1 MNRPAAWRRLLG
13 GVFFVLV
20 MSGCIGG
27 GSRGGG
33 LFGGG
38 VHREIEDAKNI
49 SRSVYEPAPVPR
61 ELDKRN
67 APPFIVEPGDVLLI
81 YPASLDSPVRLPG
94 DQPVLPD
101 GSIQLGQY
109 GRLIVSGKTLPE
121 IETAARAQIQA
132 QVKDAGPILV
142 RLITRVSKVYYVLGE
157 VNAPGAYTLNGR
169 ETVLDG
175 IVTAGGLN
183 DRASRKRIIL
193 SRPTKP
199 NSCRVVLPVCYNQI
213 VQLGDTTTNYQL
225 AAGDRIYVP
234 SQSFF
239 EDVLHQKKECPNCGG
254 PQVPCPLGGCDT
266 GVEMSGTYAPALP
279 AGTLPTEGMPL
290 PVMGS
295 PGTVPA
301 TPAPTPAAPG
311 STPLPFPRQS
321 SSKVSPVKPPP
332 SLGPSIGS
340 MSLDD

>member
-1 MNRPAAWRRLLG
+1 MGFEAMFRQATLCRLLG
-13 GVFFVLV
+13 GVAFALLLG
-20 MSGCIGG
+20 GCVSSS
-27 GSRGGG
+27 SRGG

-38 VHREIEDAKNI
+38 AHREIEDAKNF
-49 SRSVYEPAPVPR
+49 SRLVCEPAAVPR

-67 APPFIVEPGDVLLI
+67 APPYLVEPGDVLLVQ
-81 YPASLDSPVRLPG
+81 PASLESPLRLPG
-94 DQPVLPD
+94 DQTILPD
-101 GSIQLGQY
+101 GSILLGQY

-132 QVKDAGPILV
+132 QSKETVGPIIV
-142 RLITRVSKVYYVLGE
+142 RLVTRVSKVYYVLGE
-157 VNAPGAYTLNGR
+157 VNAPGAYVLNGR

-234 SQSFF
+234 SQSFW
-239 EDVLHQKKECPNCGG
+239 EDVLHNKKNCPCNG
-254 PQVPCPLGGCDT
+254 PQIPCPMSGCDT
-266 GVEMSGTYAPALP
+266 GVEVSNTYAPALP
-279 AGTLPTEGMPL
+279 AGALPPQGMPA
-290 PVMGS
+290 P
-295 PGTVPA
+295 VPA
-301 TPAPTPAAPG
+301 GQAPV
-311 STPLPFPRQS
+311 PLPFPRPTS
-321 SSKVSPVKPPP
+321 GTAIPANTRPPAKAELPV
-332 SLGPSIGS
+332 LTTEE
-340 MSLDD
+340 